1 MKNKCQIIIRTKSN
15 IKSRQWW
22 NCQFLKIRKILLKYL
37 IKKEIN
43 DLIANSSLA
52 LLITNNKEIQ
62 KLNKKFRNKN
72 KATDVLSF
80 HLNKKEQIKNNYLGD
95 IVISLEQASKQAKQ
109 ENKKLEDELKMLL
122 IHGYLHLVGYD
133 HRQKRDAKIM
143 FPLQDS
149 ILRELN

>member
-1 MKNKCQIIIRTKSN
+1 MTKLN

-22 NCQFLKIRKILLKYL
+22 NCQFQKVRKILLKHL

-43 DLIANSSLA
+43 NLINNYSLT

-80 HLNKKEQIKNNYLGD
+80 HLNKKDQIKNNYLGD

-133 HRQKRDAKIM
+133 HKQKRDAKIM
-143 FPLQDS
+143 FSLQDS